1 MNINV
6 VNTVFLFA
14 ATAMIFFMQAGF
26 AMLETGFTR
35 AKNTGNIIMKNVID
49 FAIGSVAF
57 TLVGFGLM
65 YGNGLPVIGDI
76 AGIASAKNY
85 GTAMLPEGVPFFLFV
100 IFQTVFAGTAA
111 TIVSGGMAERTKF
124 SAYCIISL
132 VLSLFVYPI
141 EARWVWSNQGWLHM
155 LGFHDFSGGT
165 VVHLC
170 GGLTALLGAWFLG
183 PRIGKYDKEGKSR
196 AIQGHNIAIAA
207 LGLFILWFGWFG
219 FTGGMVQN
227 LTADSAEVLGK
238 VLVNVNLSAA
248 TCVCTVVLTTW
259 IKYGKSDVPLSLNGI
274 LMGLVVITPA
284 ADTVSAG
291 SAMLMAVLAG
301 IVMVFG
307 VEFVDEVLKI
317 DDPVG
322 AFTIHGIGGAMGTLL
337 VGFFSDGTGTGGHR
351 GLLLGGGLRVL
362 GIQLLGVI
370 AVAVWVGG
378 VMYLVFKAVKKSN
391 GLRVEPEDELIGLDE
406 SEHALGSAYP
416 NFTLLPDAT
425 EYFYI
430 GDKVKQIEL
439 TSRDEIPEDKKTE
452 KPARTEEA
460 VPAGVENKKGLKL
473 TQVTVICNQAKLEA
487 LKEGLNQIGITG
499 ITITNVM
506 GCGVQK
512 GRNKYFRG
520 IPVGMQLL
528 PKVRVDV
535 VVSKVSVARIVDV
548 TRKILYTGNIGDG
561 KIFVY
566 DVENVIKV
574 RTGEEGYAALQYSD
588 VIWDEKNPDK
598 S

>member
-155 LGFHDFSGGT
+155 LGFGT

-183 PRIGKYDKEGKSR
+183 PRIGKYDKEGKPR

-337 VGFFSDGTGTGGHR
+337 VGFFSDGTGTDGHR
-351 GLLLGGGLRVL
+351 GLLLGGGLQVL

-452 KPARTEEA
+452 KPAGTEET

>member
-1 MNINV
+1 MNISI

-14 ATAMIFFMQAGF
+14 ATALIFFMQAGF

-132 VLSLFVYPI
+132 ALSLFVYPI
-141 EARWVWSNQGWLHM
+141 EARWIWSSQGWLKL

-165 VVHLC
+165 AVHLC

-183 PRIGKYDKEGKSR
+183 PRIGKYDKEGKPR
-196 AIQGHNIAIAA
+196 AIQGHNIALAA

-227 LTADSAEVLGK
+227 LTEESAEILGK
-238 VLVNVNLSAA
+238 VMLNMNLSAA

-284 ADTVSAG
+284 ADTVSA
-291 SAMLMAVLAG
+291 STAMLMAIIAG
-301 IVMVFG
+301 VVMVFC
-307 VEFVDEVLKI
+307 VEFVDEIIRI

-322 AFTIHGIGGAMGTLL
+322 AFTIHGVGGIMGTLM
-337 VGFFSDGTGTGGHR
+337 VGLFSDGTGTGGYK
-351 GLLLGGGLRVL
+351 GLFLGGGLRVF

-370 AVAVWVGG
+370 AVAAWVGV
-378 VMYLVFKAVKKSN
+378 VMYLILKAVKKSN

-439 TSRDEIPEDKKTE
+439 PSG
-452 KPARTEEA
+452 EEETAAEPVNEETA
-460 VPAGVENKKGLKL
+460 VPVSVKNSKGMKL
-473 TQVTVICNQAKLEA
+473 TQVTIICNQAKLEA

-535 VVSKVSVARIVDV
+535 VVSKVSVARIIDV

-588 VIWDEKNPDK
+588 VIWDEKDPEK
-598 S
+598 P

>member
-141 EARWVWSNQGWLHM
+141 EARWVWSDQGWLHM

-183 PRIGKYDKEGKSR
+183 PRIGKYDKEGKPR

-337 VGFFSDGTGTGGHR
+337 VGFFSDGTGTDGHR

-452 KPARTEEA
+452 KPDGTEET
-460 VPAGVENKKGLKL
+460 VPAGVENKKGLNHLVYEIVDNSVDEHLAGYCDQIEVVLEKDGSA
-473 TQVTVICNQAKLEA
+473 TVIDN
-487 LKEGLNQIGITG
+487 G
-499 ITITNVM
+499 
-506 GCGVQK
+506 
-512 GRNKYFRG
+512 RG

>member
-1 MNINV
+1 
-6 VNTVFLFA
+6 
-14 ATAMIFFMQAGF
+14 
-26 AMLETGFTR
+26 
-35 AKNTGNIIMKNVID
+35 
-49 FAIGSVAF
+49 
-57 TLVGFGLM
+57 
-65 YGNGLPVIGDI
+65 
-76 AGIASAKNY
+76 
-85 GTAMLPEGVPFFLFV
+85 
-100 IFQTVFAGTAA
+100 
-111 TIVSGGMAERTKF
+111 
-124 SAYCIISL
+124 
-132 VLSLFVYPI
+132 
-141 EARWVWSNQGWLHM
+141 
-155 LGFHDFSGGT
+155 
-165 VVHLC
+165 
-170 GGLTALLGAWFLG
+170 
-183 PRIGKYDKEGKSR
+183 
-196 AIQGHNIAIAA
+196 
-207 LGLFILWFGWFG
+207 
-219 FTGGMVQN
+219 
-227 LTADSAEVLGK
+227 
-238 VLVNVNLSAA
+238 
-248 TCVCTVVLTTW
+248 
-259 IKYGKSDVPLSLNGI
+259 
-274 LMGLVVITPA
+274 
-284 ADTVSAG
+284 
-291 SAMLMAVLAG
+291 
-301 IVMVFG
+301 
-307 VEFVDEVLKI
+307 
-317 DDPVG
+317 
-322 AFTIHGIGGAMGTLL
+322 
-337 VGFFSDGTGTGGHR
+337 
-351 GLLLGGGLRVL
+351 
-362 GIQLLGVI
+362 
-370 AVAVWVGG
+370 
-378 VMYLVFKAVKKSN
+378 MYLVFKAVKKSN

-452 KPARTEEA
+452 KPAGTEET

>member
-1 MNINV
+1 MNISV

-26 AMLETGFTR
+26 AMVETGFTR

-85 GTAMLPEGVPFFLFV
+85 GTAMLPEGIPFFLFV

-183 PRIGKYDKEGKSR
+183 PRIGKYDKEGKPR

-219 FTGGMVQN
+219 FTGGMIQD
-227 LTADSAEVLGK
+227 LTADSAEILGK
-238 VLVNVNLSAA
+238 VLVNMNLSAA

-301 IVMVFG
+301 VVMVFG

-337 VGFFSDGTGTGGHR
+337 VGFFSDGTGTGGRR
-351 GLLLGGGLRVL
+351 GLLLGGGLEVL

-378 VMYLVFKAVKKSN
+378 VMYLIFQAVKKSN

-439 TSRDEIPEDKKTE
+439 TSRDETPEDETTE
-452 KPARTEEA
+452 KAAVAEEA
-460 VPAGVENKKGLKL
+460 APAGAENKKGLKL
-473 TQVTVICNQAKLEA
+473 TQVTIICNQAKLEA
-487 LKEGLNQIGITG
+487 LKEGLNQICITG